1 MSLQTGKETIYKQD
15 FQTSLENSKQPQ
27 WLKALREKAFA
38 YFTENGFPIVENE
51 EWKYTNVAPMAKES
65 FLLAELSETIE
76 DALETGELSEPSA
89 AADGLSS
96 GKIQL
101 QIESNAINSDAQPS
115 AAADGSDFIFDES
128 KDSVLIFANG
138 QFDKKSSKLGAAQR
152 ANILSFS
159 AALKNEKYA
168 EILKA
173 KLGNLIDTEKNA
185 FTALNTAFVGEGV
198 LIHLPK
204 NARIDAPVQL
214 LFTTD
219 EGKVSFPR
227 VLIVAD
233 EFAEATFVE
242 TYVRSDETKY
252 LTNAVVEISVADEAK
267 IKHFR
272 VQRESHQAFH
282 ISTTAAEVGR
292 GSVYDTTAIN
302 LGAKLS
308 RHDVLLKFNAEGGE
322 AFVDG
327 LYFLGEA
334 QHHDT
339 HSVIRHDVPN
349 CTSHQTYKG
358 ILNDKSRG
366 VFNGKV
372 FVAVGAS
379 GTDGYQSNKN
389 LLLSNEARVDTKP
402 QLEIFNDDV
411 KCSHGATVG
420 QLEEEELFYLLSRGL
435 NDNLARNLLT
445 YGFAEEII
453 NKIEIESIKKQ
464 LDEAVLNRLNVNL
477 EA

>member
-1 MSLQTGKETIYKQD
+1 MSREN
-15 FQTSLENSKQPQ
+15 LEIDIN
-27 WLKALREKAFA
+27 A
-38 YFTENGFPIVENE
+38 
-51 EWKYTNVAPMAKES
+51 APAAS
-65 FLLAELSETIE
+65 V
-76 DALETGELSEPSA
+76 DSA
-89 AADGLSS
+89 
-96 GKIQL
+96 
-101 QIESNAINSDAQPS
+101 
-115 AAADGSDFIFDES
+115 FIFDES
-128 KDSVLIFANG
+128 KESALIFVNG
-138 QFDKKSSKLGAAQR
+138 IFDRKASKTNDLGGAA
-152 ANILSFS
+152 ILSFS
-159 AALKNEKYA
+159 EAAADERYA
-168 EILKA
+168 EIFKTR
-173 KLGNLIDTEKNA
+173 LGNLVDAEKNG
-185 FTALNTAFVGEGV
+185 FTALNTAFIGGGV
-198 LIHLPK
+198 FIYLPK
-204 NARIDAPVQL
+204 NAVIDAPIQL
-214 LFTTD
+214 SFVTD

-227 VLIVAD
+227 VLIVA
-233 EFAEATFVE
+233 ESFAEATIIE
-242 TYVRSDETKY
+242 TYNRSAETKY
-252 LTNAVVEISVADEAK
+252 LTNAVVEISVGDEAK

-308 RHDVLLKFNAEGGE
+308 RHDVALKFNAEGGE

-327 LYFLGEA
+327 LYFLGES

-339 HSVIRHDVPN
+339 HSVIKHNVPN

-372 FVAVGAS
+372 FVAVGAH

-435 NDNLARNLLT
+435 NETLARNLLT
-445 YGFAEEII
+445 YGFAEEIV

-464 LDEAVLNRLNVNL
+464 LDEAVLNRLNASL

>member
-1 MSLQTGKETIYKQD
+1 MSLQAGKETIYKQD
-15 FQTSLENSKQPQ
+15 FQTSLERANQPD
-27 WLKALREKAFA
+27 WLKNLREKAFR
-38 YFTENGFPIVENE
+38 YFTENGFPVVQSE
-51 EWKYTNVAPMAKES
+51 EWKYTNIAPMAKEN
-65 FLLAELSETIE
+65 FLLAELSEAATDDIE
-76 DALETGELSEPSA
+76 TENLE
-89 AADGLSS
+89 
-96 GKIQL
+96 
-101 QIESNAINSDAQPS
+101 IEINSAP
-115 AAADGSDFIFDES
+115 AASKTSDFVFEES
-128 KDSVLIFANG
+128 KASVLIFSNG
-138 QFDKKSSKLGAAQR
+138 VFDKEASKLDDLQSAT
-152 ANILSFS
+152 ILSFS
-159 AALKNEKYA
+159 EAVADEKYA
-168 EILKA
+168 EIFQA
-173 KLGNLIDTEKNA
+173 KLGNLVDSEKNG
-185 FTALNTAFVGEGV
+185 FTALNTAFIGEGV
-198 LIHLPK
+198 FIYLPK
-204 NARIDAPVQL
+204 NSKIESPMQL

-227 VLIVAD
+227 VLIVA
-233 EFAEATFVE
+233 ESFAEATIVE
-242 TYVRSDETKY
+242 TYNRSDETKY

-282 ISTTAAEVGR
+282 VSTTAAEVGR

-302 LGAKLS
+302 LGARLS
-308 RHDVLLKFNAEGGE
+308 RHDVLVKFNAEGGE

-327 LYFLGEA
+327 LYFLGES

-339 HSVIRHDVPN
+339 HSVIKHDVPN

>member
-1 MSLQTGKETIYKQD
+1 MSLQTGKETIYRQD
-15 FQTSLENSKQPQ
+15 FLTSLEKSDQPN
-27 WLKALREKAFA
+27 WLKDLREKAFV
-38 YFTENGFPIVENE
+38 YFTENGFPTVENE
-51 EWKYTNVAPMAKES
+51 DWKYTNIAPMAKES
-65 FLLAELSETIE
+65 FLLAELSENIE
-76 DALETGELSEPSA
+76 DALESGDLSEPSA
-89 AADGLSS
+89 AADGLSVN
-96 GKIQL
+96 KNELVITNQTP
-101 QIESNAINSDAQPS
+101 AS
-115 AAADGSDFIFDES
+115 AGDTDFVFDES
-128 KDSVLIFANG
+128 KDSILIFANG
-138 QFDKKSSKLGAAQR
+138 QFDKKSSKLGAAKD
-152 ANILSFS
+152 AIILSFS
-159 AALKNEKYA
+159 AALKDEKYA
-168 EILKA
+168 EILRA
-173 KLGNLIDTEKNA
+173 KLGNLIDAEKNA
-185 FTALNTAFVGEGV
+185 FTALNTAFIGEGI

-204 NARIDAPVQL
+204 NVKIYAPVQL

-233 EFAEATFVE
+233 EFSEATFVE
-242 TYVRSDETKY
+242 TYVRSGETQY
-252 LTNAVVEISVADEAK
+252 LTNAVVEISVGTEAK

-272 VQRESHQAFH
+272 VQRESHEAFH

-302 LGAKLS
+302 LGGKLS

-339 HSVIRHDVPN
+339 HSVIRHELPN

-420 QLEEEELFYLLSRGL
+420 QLEEEELFYLLSRGI
-435 NDNLARNLLT
+435 NENLARNLLT